1 MSIHESIHESIQQ
14 LHPRLFRSGKPKN
27 EVYDKLMNLF
37 DRLMHEELELNAEN
51 KDTLTRFINNG
62 ITNIYSQFD
71 SDSAI
76 HPETLNILIRAI
88 QLYNKANET
97 QYTFTMF
104 ENEADRNDPTV
115 HFMNKIVLRAA
126 QRGELFD
133 LTRDAYTRAQLKAQL
148 EAQRYASDEKAKKGK
163 TNMEEV
169 DGGAKRKRTKR
180 RHKRK
185 QRKQRKSKRVK
196 KVIH

>member
-1 MSIHESIHESIQQ
+1 MSLHESIKQ
-14 LHPRLFRSGKPKN
+14 LKPKLLRTKFN
-27 EVYDKLMNLF
+27 SVEYAELMSMFDALILMLEKLDK
-37 DRLMHEELELNAEN
+37 EN
-51 KDTLTRFINNG
+51 TDALTEFIKNG
-62 ITNIYSQFD
+62 IDGIYVRFE
-71 SDSAI
+71 SDGAI

-88 QLYNKANET
+88 QVYNHNHEEPYSFPK
-97 QYTFTMF
+97 Y
-104 ENEADRNDPTV
+104 ENADNDPTV
-115 HFMNKIVLRAA
+115 MFMNHIVRRAV
-126 QRGELFD
+126 QREKLFD
-133 LTRDAYTRAQLKAQL
+133 LTRGAYTKAQL
-148 EAQRYASDEKAKKGK
+148 EAQRDASQKKTTE